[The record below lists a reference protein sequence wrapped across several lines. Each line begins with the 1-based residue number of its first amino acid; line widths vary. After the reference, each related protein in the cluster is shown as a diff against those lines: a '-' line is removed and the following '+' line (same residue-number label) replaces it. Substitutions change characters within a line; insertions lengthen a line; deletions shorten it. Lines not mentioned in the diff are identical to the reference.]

1 LLKGRFAPTDAIRN
15 ECAGFAEGF
24 ANDQIRGGVMRRR
37 SAESFAQRLP
47 RGTYCRLAEKLA
59 GPLGTIFPLSK
70 T

>member
-1 LLKGRFAPTDAIRN
+1 LLKGRFAPTGAIRN

-24 ANDQIRGGVMRRR
+24 ANDQFRGRAMRRR

-47 RGTYCRLAEKLA
+47 RGTSCRFTEKLA
-59 GPLGTIFPLSK
+59 GLPGTICPLSK